1 MTVDKGELLLK
12 EGDPV
17 NYMLIV
23 KEGEV
28 EIFKDID
35 STIFVIDKLGRGSVI
50 NFRNFYFK
58 EENIKFNLRSSERS
72 TILMISIKRLYKV
85 LKDNPRLETNFI
97 I

>member
-1 MTVDKGELLLK
+1 VTVDKGELLLK